1 MPQLL
6 VNKTM
11 SRNGGT
17 LICQL
22 LESHNE
28 LFFPPFV
35 IDLAIKA
42 PKCWPLSGFTT
53 ICQDDF
59 RKKMI
64 EKVSFWE
71 GSSWFEARNLPVSQ
85 DRRVDRELM
94 GAAIQFDALAGE
106 HVSPDNLEEAFLIFM
121 RRLVEAYG
129 DEASQ
134 ALKQSDYFIIDADHS
149 FNCGVA
155 EASQNF
161 SEIRFMQVIRNVY
174 DVMASRKN
182 ILIHHSGLFGDP
194 RNFTLKDEV
203 VKSEVS
209 RWLLSVLSSVRDQE
223 IAPDQ
228 CVTIQFE
235 SLHRKREDVMRQL
248 ARFLEIEFTPSLLVE
263 GRSEAAA
270 TVSKDSQ
277 FFSSSSLLRV
287 TQGRSATV
295 IGSSVE
301 TLNEAET
308 EVLAEVLGGVPHE
321 WPDAVDIPQFQD
333 FLKEFVLSHEEVIRN
348 NSFIQ
353 KVNLAPTAEE
363 KMNLYSDLN
372 FGRANVDRAFVS

>member
-35 IDLAIKA
+35 VDLAIKA

-53 ICQDDF
+53 IGQEDF
-59 RKKMI
+59 RRKMI
-64 EKVSFWE
+64 DKVSFWD

-85 DRRVDRELM
+85 DRRIDRELLA
-94 GAAIQFDALAGE
+94 AAIQFDAITE
-106 HVSPDNLEEAFLIFM
+106 DHVRPGNLEEAFLTFM
-121 RRLVEAYG
+121 RILVEAYG

-134 ALKQSDYFIIDADHS
+134 ALKQSNYFIIDADHS

-155 EASQNF
+155 EASRNF
-161 SEIRFMQVIRNVY
+161 SEIRFLQVIRNVY

-182 ILIHHSGLFGDP
+182 MLIHHSGLFGDP

-203 VKSEVS
+203 VRGEVS

-235 SLHRKREDVMRQL
+235 SLHRNREAVMRQL
-248 ARFLEIEFTPSLLVE
+248 AEFLDIEFTSSLLVE
-263 GRSEAAA
+263 GRSEVA
-270 TVSKDSQ
+270 TIVNKDSQ
-277 FFSSSSLLRV
+277 FVSSSSLLRV
-287 TQGRSATV
+287 TQGGSATV
-295 IGSSVE
+295 IGSSLE

-308 EVLAEVLGGVPHE
+308 EVLAEVLNGVPHE
-321 WPDAVDIPQFQD
+321 WPDAVDVPQFQD
-333 FLKEFVLSHEEVIRN
+333 FLKEFVLSHGEAIRN
-348 NSFIQ
+348 NPLIQ
-353 KVNLAPTAEE
+353 KVDLAPTAEE
-363 KMNLYSDLN
+363 KMNLYSELN
-372 FGRANVDRAFVS
+372 FGRANVNRAFVS